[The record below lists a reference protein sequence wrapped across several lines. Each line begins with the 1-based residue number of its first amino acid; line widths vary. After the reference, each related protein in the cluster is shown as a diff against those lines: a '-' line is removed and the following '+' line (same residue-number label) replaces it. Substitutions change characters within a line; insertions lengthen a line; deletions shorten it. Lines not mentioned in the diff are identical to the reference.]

1 MSQPMQNSGVPIDP
15 ITGQPINPGLSFDRE
30 VLQAKERLIRL
41 QLQAQNL
48 RAELTQSQGEVIRAL
63 EAEMLARAEEVLSR
77 DPEYQAL
84 QRFAQ
89 RLGTQLNVLPALVR
103 RSIKRLVGE
112 EEIIRWTEGNE
123 AAPDNRDTGQ

>member
-15 ITGQPINPGLSFDRE
+15 ITGKPINAGLSADSE
-30 VLQAKERLIRL
+30 VLRAKERLIRL
-41 QLQAQNL
+41 QLQGQNL
-48 RAELTQSQGEVIRAL
+48 RTELAQNQGEVLRAL
-63 EAEMLARAEEVLSR
+63 EAEMLARAEEVLSK

-89 RLGTQLNVLPALVR
+89 RLGAQLNILPALAR

-112 EEIIRWTEGNE
+112 AEVGQWVDGNE
-123 AAPDNRDTGQ
+123 AAPDDRDTGQ

>member
-15 ITGQPINPGLSFDRE
+15 ITGQPINAGMSSDSE
-30 VLQAKERLIRL
+30 VLRAKERLAQTIL
-41 QLQAQNL
+41 QGQALRMELAQN
-48 RAELTQSQGEVIRAL
+48 QGEVIRAL
-63 EAEMLARAEEVLSR
+63 EAEMLARAEEVLSK
-77 DPEYQAL
+77 DPEFQAL

-89 RLGTQLNVLPALVR
+89 RLGAQLNILPALVR

-123 AAPDNRDTGQ
+123 AAPDDRDTGR